1 MAMSESTTIAEG
13 AIRVAWEAQDFQ
25 AAATLALEAYGQEIL
40 SFLTAR
46 MRAVSDAE
54 EAFSMFAEDVWKGLP
69 GFGFRCSMR
78 GWLYALARNAANRY
92 ASSPQRRA
100 GRNVPLSRDGAVSAL
115 IDRARSAT
123 QMHQRTDVKDKI
135 RALRERLPQE
145 DQTLLILF
153 VDRNLPW
160 REIAMVVHEQGEQ
173 LDDAALDRE
182 AARLRKR
189 FERVKSELKALA
201 IAEGLLKG

>member
-1 MAMSESTTIAEG
+1 M
-13 AIRVAWEAQDFQ
+13 
-25 AAATLALEAYGQEIL
+25 
-40 SFLTAR
+40 
-46 MRAVSDAE
+46 
-54 EAFSMFAEDVWKGLP
+54 
-69 GFGFRCSMR
+69 
-78 GWLYALARNAANRY
+78 
-92 ASSPQRRA
+92 
-100 GRNVPLSRDGAVSAL
+100 SAL